1 MTTKGYTVLA
11 FVLGGVVG
19 AGVALLLAPAS
30 GEVTRKRIK
39 DGATDAAD
47 RLTEKYEDVKETVE
61 VTRKRIK
68 DGASDAADRLT
79 ERYEAVKETVAE
91 NAGKVKQMF
100 EDKKEELKAVYEA
113 GRETYIK
120 GK

>member
-1 MTTKGYTVLA
+1 MSTKGYTVLA

-47 RLTEKYEDVKETVE
+47 RLTEKYEDVKETV
-61 VTRKRIK
+61 
-68 DGASDAADRLT
+68 
-79 ERYEAVKETVAE
+79 AE

-113 GRETYIK
+113 GREAYIK

>member
-1 MTTKGYTVLA
+1 MSTKGYTFLA

-19 AGVALLLAPAS
+19 AGVALLFAPAS

-47 RLTEKYEDVKETVE
+47 RLTEKYEDVKETV
-61 VTRKRIK
+61 
-68 DGASDAADRLT
+68 
-79 ERYEAVKETVAE
+79 AE

-113 GRETYIK
+113 GREAYIK

>member
-11 FVLGGVVG
+11 FVLGSVVG
-19 AGVALLLAPAS
+19 AGVALLFAPAS

-39 DGATDAAD
+39 DGVADTTDKVTAKFG
-47 RLTEKYEDVKETVE
+47 EVKET
-61 VTRKRIK
+61 I
-68 DGASDAADRLT
+68 
-79 ERYEAVKETVAE
+79 AE

-100 EDKKEELKAVYEA
+100 EDKKEDIKAVYEA
-113 GRETYIK
+113 GREAYNK

>member
-1 MTTKGYTVLA
+1 MTTKGYTFLA

-19 AGVALLLAPAS
+19 AGVALLFAPAS

-39 DGATDAAD
+39 DGVNDATDKV
-47 RLTEKYEDVKETVE
+47 TEKYGDVKEA
-61 VTRKRIK
+61 I
-68 DGASDAADRLT
+68 
-79 ERYEAVKETVAE
+79 AE
-91 NAGKVKQMF
+91 SAGKVKQMF

-113 GRETYIK
+113 GRETYVK

>member
-1 MTTKGYTVLA
+1 MTTKGYTFLA

-19 AGVALLLAPAS
+19 AGVALLFAPAS

-39 DGATDAAD
+39 DGVSDATDKVTA
-47 RLTEKYEDVKETVE
+47 KYGDVKEA
-61 VTRKRIK
+61 I
-68 DGASDAADRLT
+68 
-79 ERYEAVKETVAE
+79 AE
-91 NAGKVKQMF
+91 GAGKVKQMF

-113 GRETYIK
+113 GRETYVK

>member
-1 MTTKGYTVLA
+1 MTNRGYTVLA

-19 AGVALLLAPAS
+19 AGVALLFAPAS
-30 GEVTRKRIK
+30 GEVTRKRIR

-47 RLTEKYEDVKETVE
+47 RLTEKYED
-61 VTRKRIK
+61 
-68 DGASDAADRLT
+68 
-79 ERYEAVKETVAE
+79 VKETVAE

-113 GRETYIK
+113 GREAYIK

>member
-19 AGVALLLAPAS
+19 AGVALLFAPAS

-47 RLTEKYEDVKETVE
+47 RLTEKYEDVKETV
-61 VTRKRIK
+61 
-68 DGASDAADRLT
+68 
-79 ERYEAVKETVAE
+79 AE

-113 GRETYIK
+113 GREAYIK